1 MVDHKAIHVSL
12 IVALLAICYDARYLL
27 VNLDGENGGGLK
39 EIIQPPMEMKGI
51 IGSN

>member
-1 MVDHKAIHVSL
+1 MVGHKAIHVGL
-12 IVALLAICYDARYLL
+12 IVIMLAICYDTRYLL
-27 VNLDGENGGGLK
+27 VEIDGENGGGSK